1 MRQYT
6 TNRDTMPEEKKRRI
20 DYILIILVMILL
32 AFGLVMV
39 YSSTAYTASV
49 SSKYDNN
56 PYYFFSRQVFFS
68 VGGLFVMFFAT
79 FFPRKWIRKS
89 APFIYIVANI
99 LMFLVLTP
107 LGVRVNGARRWIRL
121 GIQIQP
127 AEICK
132 FAVIVG
138 MAALV
143 CWFGNAMKSR
153 QGYWWAFI
161 LPAPL
166 AVWALLFTK
175 DLSSAAIIFLI
186 GYFTLSI
193 VHPNTKRVLI
203 ITAAGIAFLVL
214 MVFLIEKFPDFKAWS
229 FRGDRI
235 HAWLN
240 PEGESEAA
248 FQTSQAL
255 YTIGSGGWVGKGIGR
270 SVQKLGVL
278 PEASN
283 DMIFAV
289 ICEELG
295 LFGAICIVG
304 LYTAVIFRIWDIA
317 KRAKDLFGALCVV
330 GVMCHIS
337 VQVIFNM
344 AVVTNTLPNT
354 GISLPFISYGGSA
367 ILILMAE
374 IGLVL
379 NVGRDQIF

>member
-1 MRQYT
+1 
-6 TNRDTMPEEKKRRI
+6 MPEEKKRRI

-89 APFIYIVANI
+89 APFIYIAANI

-161 LPAPL
+161 LPVPL

-214 MVFLIEKFPDFKAWS
+214 MVFLVEKFPDFKAWS

>member
-1 MRQYT
+1 MKQYT
-6 TNRDTMPEEKKRRI
+6 TNRETAPEEKKRRI
-20 DYILIILVMILL
+20 DYILVILVMILL
-32 AFGLVMV
+32 SFGLVMV
-39 YSSTAYTASV
+39 YSSTAYMASV
-49 SSKYDNN
+49 SEKYKNN
-56 PYYFFSRQVFFS
+56 PYYFFSRQALFAV
-68 VGGLFVMFFAT
+68 VGLPVMFFVA
-79 FFPRKWIRKS
+79 FVPRKVIRKS
-89 APFIYIVANI
+89 APIIYAIANI
-99 LMFLVLTP
+99 LMFLVLTS
-107 LGVRVNGARRWIRL
+107 LGKRVNGAKRWVKI

-127 AEICK
+127 AEVCK
-132 FAVIVG
+132 IAVIIG

-143 CWFGNAMKSR
+143 YWFGNAMKSR
-153 QGYWWAFI
+153 QGFWWGFA
-161 LPAPL
+161 LPVPL
-166 AVWALLFTK
+166 AVWALVFTK

-186 GYFTLSI
+186 GYFTLAI
-193 VHPNTKRVLI
+193 VHPNTKRVILVTI
-203 ITAAGIAFLVL
+203 AGFLVL
-214 MVFLIEKFPDFKAWS
+214 VLLVFLIEKFPDFKLWS

-255 YTIGSGGWVGKGIGR
+255 YTIGSGGLVGKGIGR

-295 LFGAICIVG
+295 LFGAICIVC
-304 LYTAVIFRIWDIA
+304 LYAAVVARIWEIA
-317 KRAKDLFGALCVV
+317 KRAKDLFGALCAI
-330 GVMCHIS
+330 GVMWHIAI
-337 VQVIFNM
+337 QVIFNV

-354 GISLPFISYGGSA
+354 GISLPFISYGGSSV
-367 ILILMAE
+367 LTLMAE

>member
-1 MRQYT
+1 
-6 TNRDTMPEEKKRRI
+6 MPEEKKRRI

-166 AVWALLFTK
+166 AAWALLFTK

-214 MVFLIEKFPDFKAWS
+214 MVFLIEKFPDFKVWS